1 MADHN
6 SGFRIGPEEDPI
18 SRGAGAV
25 RSSGGV
31 SDRRRLERLNRRL
44 TWLAILL
51 PLLVLLVAGAIYHDL
66 RGRLGRTPETDFA
79 TAAQVAGLQERIAS
93 LDQALQDKEGPLNE
107 AFLVFERTTA
117 TLREDIEQLGIRMD
131 QLKTGKAEIADVEV
145 ARKELG
151 QRIQAVSDR
160 VTAVSEAITPLQED
174 MVAAAKA
181 LDTLRT
187 SVAGLEESMAGVEAR
202 VDTQIAERTAGLAET
217 QVALQDRLDG
227 VDQTT
232 DQLRTEL
239 DEVADQV
246 IEALKVVENAAGNQ
260 NDVDAALA
268 AQKREMD
275 QTVTTL
281 NREIN
286 ANDTRTRSLRRDLD
300 ALQRRVES
308 LARQR
313 QRPLGTPERG
323 RVLEQDLQ

>member
-6 SGFRIGPEEDPI
+6 SGFRIGPEDGPV
-18 SRGAGAV
+18 SRNVGAV
-25 RSSGGV
+25 RSSGAAG
-31 SDRRRLERLNRRL
+31 DRRRLERLNRRL

-51 PLLVLLVAGAIYHDL
+51 PLFGALVAGGIYYDL
-66 RGRLGRTPETDFA
+66 RGRLGQTPETDFA
-79 TAAQVAGLQERIAS
+79 TAEQVAGLQERIS
-93 LDQALQDKEGPLNE
+93 TLDQALQDKEGPLNE
-107 AFLVFERTTA
+107 AFLVFERTSA

-145 ARKELG
+145 VRKELG
-151 QRIQAVSDR
+151 EQIKAVSDR

-187 SVAGLEESMAGVEAR
+187 SVAGLQDSVSGLEAR
-202 VDTQIAERTAGLAET
+202 VNTQIAEQTAGLAET
-217 QVALQDRLDG
+217 QISLQDRLDG

-246 IEALKVVENAAGNQ
+246 IEALKVVENAAGNRT
-260 NDVDAALA
+260 NVDAALA
-268 AQKREMD
+268 AQKRELEREMVNM
-275 QTVTTL
+275 T
-281 NREIN
+281 NEIN
-286 ANDTRTRSLRRDLD
+286 ANDGRTRSLRRDLD
-300 ALQRRVES
+300 RLRQQVES

-313 QRPLGTPERG
+313 REPLGTPEPG